1 MTIPMI
7 DTNFLDNDKYWNDV
21 GAAYTLHVYDILQ
34 NAQIDNNRKSNKS
47 LFENY
52 DFAAFG
58 LDDYQ
63 IFNDEFRK
71 PLNDMIIRHFLEW
84 EIGYETDFLFRE
96 HMRSDMARIM
106 PELNIKLKARFEAYN
121 AEKMF
126 ESENS
131 ASKHMSD
138 DWHKFLDTPQG
149 QTDLLD
155 DNYLTNVSKNHVDD
169 STTHSGSSG
178 TAGSNART
186 YTDAVWDFETEI
198 CDKLKH
204 NFMGFFR

>member
-1 MTIPMI
+1 MAIPMI
-7 DTNFLDNDKYWNDV
+7 DTNFFDNDKYWHDI

-34 NAQIDNNRKSNKS
+34 NAQIGNDRKSNKS

-58 LDDYQ
+58 LDDYP
-63 IFNDEFRK
+63 IFNEEFRK
-71 PLNDMIIRHFLEW
+71 PLNDMIIRHFLDW

-96 HMRSDMARIM
+96 HVRSDMERIM

-126 ESENS
+126 ETENS
-131 ASKHMSD
+131 ASTHVSD

-169 STTHSGSSG
+169 ATTHSGSSG

-204 NFMGFFR
+204 NFLGLFR

>member
-1 MTIPMI
+1 MAIPMI
-7 DTNFLDNDKYWNDV
+7 DTNFLDNDKYWYDV

-34 NAQIDNNRKSNKS
+34 NAQIGNDRRSNKS

-58 LDDYQ
+58 LDDYP
-63 IFNDEFRK
+63 IFSEEYRK
-71 PLNDMIIRHFLEW
+71 PINDMIIRHFLEW

-96 HMRSDMARIM
+96 HMRGDMARIM
-106 PELNIKLKARFEAYN
+106 PDLNIKLKARVEAYN
-121 AEKMF
+121 TKKMF
-126 ESENS
+126 ETDNS
-131 ASKHMSD
+131 KSVHVSD

-204 NFMGFFR
+204 NFLGLFR

>member
-1 MTIPMI
+1 MAIPMI
-7 DTNFLDNDKYWNDV
+7 DTNFTDNDKYWYDV
-21 GAAYTLHVYDILQ
+21 GATYTLHVYDILQ
-34 NAQIDNNRKSNKS
+34 NAQIANDRKSNKS
-47 LFENY
+47 LFDNY

-58 LDDYQ
+58 LDDYM
-63 IFNDEFRK
+63 IFSEEFRK
-71 PLNDMIIRHFLEW
+71 PINDMIIRHFLEW

-121 AEKMF
+121 AKKMF
-126 ESENS
+126 ETENS
-131 ASKHMSD
+131 ESKHVSD

-169 STTHSGSSG
+169 LTTHSGSSG
-178 TAGSNART
+178 TSGSNART

-204 NFMGFFR
+204 NFLGLFR

>member
-126 ESENS
+126 ETENS

-204 NFMGFFR
+204 NFMGLFR

>member
-1 MTIPMI
+1 MAIPMI
-7 DTNFLDNDKYWNDV
+7 DTNFTDNDKYWHDV

-34 NAQIDNNRKSNKS
+34 NAQISNDRKSNKS

-84 EIGYETDFLFRE
+84 EIGYETYFLFRE

-126 ESENS
+126 ETENS

-204 NFMGFFR
+204 NFLGLFR

>member
-1 MTIPMI
+1 MAIPMI
-7 DTNFLDNDKYWNDV
+7 DTNFTDNDKYWHDV

-34 NAQIDNNRKSNKS
+34 NAQIDNDRKSNKS
-47 LFENY
+47 LFDNY

-58 LDDYQ
+58 LDDYP
-63 IFNDEFRK
+63 IFSEKFRK
-71 PLNDMIIRHFLEW
+71 PINDMIIRHFLEW

-96 HMRSDMARIM
+96 HVRSDMARIM

-126 ESENS
+126 ETDNSE
-131 ASKHMSD
+131 SKHVSD

-204 NFMGFFR
+204 NFLGLFR

>member
-1 MTIPMI
+1 MAIPMI
-7 DTNFLDNDKYWNDV
+7 DTNFLDNDKYWHDV

-34 NAQIDNNRKSNKS
+34 NAQIENDRKSNKS

-58 LDDYQ
+58 LDDYP

-126 ESENS
+126 ETENS

-204 NFMGFFR
+204 NFMGLFR

>member
-1 MTIPMI
+1 MAIPMI
-7 DTNFLDNDKYWNDV
+7 DTNFLDNDKYWHDA

-34 NAQIDNNRKSNKS
+34 NAQIRNDRRSNKS

-58 LDDYQ
+58 LDDYP
-63 IFNDEFRK
+63 IFSEEFRK
-71 PLNDMIIRHFLEW
+71 PINDMIIRHFLEW

-96 HMRSDMARIM
+96 HMRGDMARIM
-106 PELNIKLKARFEAYN
+106 PELNIKLKARVEAYN
-121 AEKMF
+121 TEKMF
-126 ESENS
+126 ETDNS
-131 ASKHMSD
+131 KSVHVSD

-204 NFMGFFR
+204 NFLGLFR

>member
-7 DTNFLDNDKYWNDV
+7 DTNFVDNDKYWHDV

-34 NAQIDNNRKSNKS
+34 NAQVGNDRKSNKS
-47 LFENY
+47 LFDNY

-58 LDDYQ
+58 LDSYPL
-63 IFNDEFRK
+63 FNEDFRK

-96 HMRSDMARIM
+96 HVRGDMARIM

-121 AEKMF
+121 TEKMF
-126 ESENS
+126 ETDNS
-131 ASKHMSD
+131 KNVHKSD

-149 QTDLLD
+149 QTDMID
-155 DNYLTNVSKNHVDD
+155 DNYLTNMSQNHVDD
-169 STTHSGSSG
+169 ETTHTGTSG
-178 TAGSNART
+178 TAATNARS
-186 YTDAVWDFETEI
+186 YTECVWDFESEI
-198 CDKLKH
+198 
-204 NFMGFFR
+204 

>member
-1 MTIPMI
+1 MAIPMI
-7 DTNFLDNDKYWNDV
+7 DTNFTDNDKYWHDV

-34 NAQIDNNRKSNKS
+34 NAQISNDRKSNKS

-126 ESENS
+126 ETENS

-204 NFMGFFR
+204 NFLGLFR

>member
-1 MTIPMI
+1 MAIPMI
-7 DTNFLDNDKYWNDV
+7 DTNFFDNDKYWRDV
-21 GAAYTLHVYDILQ
+21 GADYTLHVYDILQ
-34 NAQIDNNRKSNKS
+34 NSQIGNDRKSNKS

-58 LDDYQ
+58 LDDYP
-63 IFNDEFRK
+63 IFNEEFRK
-71 PLNDMIIRHFLEW
+71 PLNDMIIRHFLDW

-96 HMRSDMARIM
+96 HMRGDMERIM

-121 AEKMF
+121 VEKMF
-126 ESENS
+126 ETENS
-131 ASKHMSD
+131 ASTHVSD

-169 STTHSGSSG
+169 STKHSGSSG

-198 CDKLKH
+198 CDNLKH
-204 NFMGFFR
+204 NFLGLFR

>member
-1 MTIPMI
+1 MI
-7 DTNFLDNDKYWNDV
+7 DTNFTDNDKYWHDV

-34 NAQIDNNRKSNKS
+34 NVQIGNDRKSNKS
-47 LFENY
+47 LFDNY

-58 LDDYQ
+58 LDDYP
-63 IFNDEFRK
+63 IFRDELRK
-71 PLNDMIIRHFLEW
+71 PINDMIIRHFLDW

-126 ESENS
+126 ETDNSE
-131 ASKHMSD
+131 SKHVSD

-204 NFMGFFR
+204 NFLGLFR